1 MTREENAVTM
11 FVATY
16 TVDLSQGIPER
27 CRNAGM
33 SDEEAAEDVVAYALQ
48 VTIEDNADNDL
59 TLHALKCYAL
69 ANGDGFWRVTAR
81 FTVRGFIPRGGLRSI
96 ADISDFDAFNDKHV
110 VMTGYTALPLSI

>member
-1 MTREENAVTM
+1 MSREENAVTM

-33 SDEEAAEDVVAYALQ
+33 SDGEVAEDVVAYALQ

-59 TLHALKCYAL
+59 TLPLLKCYAL

-81 FTVRGFIPRGGLRSI
+81 FTVRGFIPRGELRSI
-96 ADISDFDAFNDKHV
+96 ADISDFDDFNDKHV
-110 VMTGYTALPLSI
+110 VMTGYTVMPLSI